1 MKIKAKSN
9 GRGAQFGDRVVPACL
24 PHMNVVYGPHLNCSV
39 YGWGSMNSNDPKFA
53 RYLQSTKMPYLD
65 TEQCIKPQVYGPKK
79 LSSGMF
85 CAGYLEGGKL
95 FFSFFSKNCDS
106 EIHQSLIKLSQHNKA
121 KTSMSN
127 WKLFWA
133 PDWGKKEKNL
143 LRFYLL

>member
-85 CAGYLEGGKL
+85 CAGYLEGGK
-95 FFSFFSKNCDS
+95 FFFRSF
-106 EIHQSLIKLSQHNKA
+106 Q
-121 KTSMSN
+121 KTVIQKSHSV
-127 WKLFWA
+127 L
-133 PDWGKKEKNL
+133 E
-143 LRFYLL
+143 RI

>member
-1 MKIKAKSN
+1 MVQAFCSELTLKCPINYFLKKMINLLSLLNILVKIKAKPN

-85 CAGYLEGGKL
+85 CAGYLEGGK
-95 FFSFFSKNCDS
+95 FFFRSFQKNYELEIKKS
-106 EIHQSLIKLSQHNKA
+106 ENI
-121 KTSMSN
+121 T
-127 WKLFWA
+127 
-133 PDWGKKEKNL
+133 
-143 LRFYLL
+143 R

>member
-85 CAGYLEGGKL
+85 CAGYLEGGKFL
-95 FFSFFSKNCDS
+95 FRSF
-106 EIHQSLIKLSQHNKA
+106 Q
-121 KTSMSN
+121 
-127 WKLFWA
+127 
-133 PDWGKKEKNL
+133 KKIRIRNPKI
-143 LRFYLL
+143 

>member
-1 MKIKAKSN
+1 MITFSSQLNILVKIKAKPN

-85 CAGYLEGGKL
+85 CAGYLEGGKY
-95 FFSFFSKNCDS
+95 FFRFFFQKTDL
-106 EIHQSLIKLSQHNKA
+106 EIH
-121 KTSMSN
+121 
-127 WKLFWA
+127 
-133 PDWGKKEKNL
+133 
-143 LRFYLL
+143 

>member
-1 MKIKAKSN
+1 MSFFSKNLTNFLSQLKNLVKIKAKPN

-85 CAGYLEGGKL
+85 CAGYLEGGKFPFFVL
-95 FFSFFSKNCDS
+95 FKKLTRTSAKNNDQTINS
-106 EIHQSLIKLSQHNKA
+106 
-121 KTSMSN
+121 
-127 WKLFWA
+127 
-133 PDWGKKEKNL
+133 
-143 LRFYLL
+143 